1 MTAPEY
7 LFKEMTEYF
16 GFKFSGGYGSVPTD
30 AWINVLDGLS
40 FESVQN
46 GISRTCREYERG
58 DFPPN
63 PLDFRL
69 LCMPTNEDLG
79 LPSDDDAFNQAV
91 GNASEKHPSVIHT
104 LRNMGDEVYKLR
116 RSESGKAEKIFK
128 KHWDKTVEHVMAGGE
143 LPEVEKQVEDKPVK
157 ASTETAA
164 EGMTALRGLFGD

>member
-1 MTAPEY
+1 MTAPEF

-16 GFKFSGGYGSVPTD
+16 GYKFSGGYGSVPTD

-79 LPSDDDAFNQAV
+79 LPSDEDAFDQAV
-91 GNASEKHPSVIHT
+91 GNVTEKHPSVVIT
-104 LRNMGDEVYKLR
+104 LRGMDVQKLR
-116 RSESGKAEKIFK
+116 RAEAGKAWRYFK
-128 KHWDKTVEHVMAGGE
+128 KQWDQTVEYVMAGGK
-143 LPEVEKQVEDKPVK
+143 LPEPEKQVEDKPVK
-157 ASTETAA
+157 APA
-164 EGMTALRGLFGD
+164 EVAESNLNKLKGIFG